1 MNIKFSYSKIL
12 SQISDLI
19 NKYRL
24 YKDLKQMSVG
34 RNLQEMENV
43 VTKGAAS
50 AEPMHNVTQ
59 NSSGVTTPGQTGSWE
74 DLGGPTPYNS
84 RPDDDSNKLATPGRT
99 LAQVRD
105 VVNSKAAAAEPMKGM
120 KEETEED
127 EDLVEDDEL
136 DGEEEVVSE
145 ASEEEEGEEE
155 MHPKTKKA
163 KKGKGEDKEEEEEEE
178 DDEMKEEYDIEEDVN
193 ALLSGED
200 LSEEFQEKARIIF
213 ESAIKSKVSEIKEEL
228 QSAYEVA
235 LVEELETIKDQLSER
250 VDSYLEYV
258 ADEWIQ
264 ENALAVEHG
273 LKTEMTESFLQGMR
287 GLFEDHYVTIPE
299 DRYDVIESMVDKL
312 DEMEGKLNE
321 QIERNV
327 ALNRRLAES
336 VADVIFADVAEG
348 LALSQKD
355 KLASLAENVEF
366 GSEANYR
373 EKLVTLRESYFP
385 SNTGTQRDDSE
396 TLSESTDMQLQHPEV
411 SPIMEAYLQTLGR
424 VSKK

>member
-1 MNIKFSYSKIL
+1 
-12 SQISDLI
+12 
-19 NKYRL
+19 
-24 YKDLKQMSVG
+24 MSVG

-43 VTKGAAS
+43 VTKGASPAETPSKS
-50 AEPMHNVTQ
+50 ATPIL
-59 NSSGVTTPGQTGSWE
+59 TPGQTGSWE
-74 DLGGPTPYNS
+74 DLGGPTPENY
-84 RPDDDSNKLATPGRT
+84 RPDDDSSKLKDPATT

-105 VVNSKAAAAEPMKGM
+105 VVNAKASAADSMKGV
-120 KEETEED
+120 KEETEDD
-127 EDLVEDDEL
+127 EDLVDEEDDEE
-136 DGEEEVVSE
+136 DVVSE
-145 ASEEEEGEEE
+145 ES
-155 MHPKTKKA
+155 H
-163 KKGKGEDKEEEEEEE
+163 EDEEEEEEGPKPKKGKKSPKE
-178 DDEMKEEYDIEEDVN
+178 DPKEDEDEMKEDFDIEEDVN
-193 ALLSGED
+193 ALLAGED
-200 LSEEFQEKARIIF
+200 LSEEFQEKARTIF
-213 ESAIKSKVSEIKEEL
+213 ETAIRSKVAEIKEEL
-228 QSAYEVA
+228 QETYENA
-235 LVEELETIKDQLSER
+235 LIEEIEVIKEGLVDR
-250 VDSYLEYV
+250 VDAYLEYV
-258 ADEWIQ
+258 ADEWVS

-287 GLFEDHYVTIPE
+287 GLFEDHYVSIPE

-366 GSEANYR
+366 DSEANYR

-396 TLSESTDMQLQHPEV
+396 TLSESTDVQSQQPQVDGRM
-411 SPIMEAYLQTLGR
+411 ATYLQTLGR
-424 VSKK
+424 VAKL